1 MRMRA
6 IALALGLGLMATT
19 AMPARAEREH
29 QPFTVNGTILRI
41 VPAAT
46 VEQARTALD
55 GQLGAEGGASHDDGQ
70 GATRRYAAL
79 RTNDISGEDQIL
91 WVDLSWLK
99 ESDFGRFIDLQEP
112 EAVQIELVE
121 QPDGSFL
128 ATQYWEL
135 VKGSQVNNTDWGVEE
150 GYNSRDDSIN
160 ARVDNGP
167 DDDEARAQGDRFD
180 VQGRR
185 IDDDGD

>member
-1 MRMRA
+1 MRMGA
-6 IALALGLGLMATT
+6 MALALGLGLMTVTAT
-19 AMPARAEREH
+19 PARAEREH
-29 QPFTVNGTILRI
+29 QPFTANGTVLRI

-46 VEQARTALD
+46 VGEARNTLD
-55 GQLGAEGGASHDDGQ
+55 GQLGAEGGPARDDGQ
-70 GATRRYAAL
+70 GAARRYAAF
-79 RTNDISGEDQIL
+79 RTNDISGEYQII

-99 ESDFGRFIDLQEP
+99 DSDFGRFIDLEEP

-135 VKGSQVNNTDWGVEE
+135 VKGSQVNNTDWGVSE

-167 DDDEARAQGDRFD
+167 DDDEARAQGDTFD

-185 IDDDGD
+185 IDDDD